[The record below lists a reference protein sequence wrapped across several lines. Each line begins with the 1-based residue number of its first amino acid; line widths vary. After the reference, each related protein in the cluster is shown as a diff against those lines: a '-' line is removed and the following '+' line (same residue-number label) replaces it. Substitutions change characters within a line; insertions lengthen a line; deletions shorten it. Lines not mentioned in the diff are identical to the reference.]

1 MYFMFRDLWRGVGFG
16 FGDVQQARVGL
27 SFVKVSWVFVGVGVA
42 LGVIGMQDFLFEGVK
57 LSLVGAH
64 FGFGEV

>member
-1 MYFMFRDLWRGVGFG
+1 M
-16 FGDVQQARVGL
+16 GL